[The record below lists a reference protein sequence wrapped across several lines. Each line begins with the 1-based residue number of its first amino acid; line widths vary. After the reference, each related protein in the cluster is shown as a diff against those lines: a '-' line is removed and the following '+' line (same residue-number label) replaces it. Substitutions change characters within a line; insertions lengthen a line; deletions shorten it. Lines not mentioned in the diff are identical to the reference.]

1 MAYIIA
7 VKCVLSV
14 SLLIDSLSVDSSPIF
29 ISKIFHLILLS
40 IIRWF
45 GRHFLRIWGHIR
57 ASPTGFTNF
66 CPSKVSRLTNRRYH
80 LLFVA
85 MWVDRIV
92 RRVVLHSALEVSW
105 HHANWDG
112 RAVCVANACN
122 VDGSWWVQCCQH
134 SILLSVRWGQG
145 MLCRDFLFYNA
156 FLDEV
161 LISRVGKGD
170 DTSSEPVWMILR
182 LQLHFLLL
190 VHLDGMQAIL
200 VEMRWLVRN
209 LLL

>member
-1 MAYIIA
+1 MCFEY
-7 VKCVLSV
+7 V
-14 SLLIDSLSVDSSPIF
+14 SPLIFSLSVDGGSPLFF
-29 ISKIFHLILLS
+29 ISRILHHIFLS

-45 GRHFLRIWGHIR
+45 SCHFLRIRGHIR
-57 ASPTGFTNF
+57 ASSTGFTNF
-66 CPSKVSRLTNRRYH
+66 CPCQVGRLTNRRYH

-85 MWVDRIV
+85 MRVDRIV

-112 RAVCVANACN
+112 RAVRVADAGY
-122 VDGSWWVQCCQH
+122 VDGPWRVQRRQH
-134 SILLSVRWGQG
+134 SVLLGVRRGQG
-145 MLCRDFLFYNA
+145 VLGRDFLFYNA
-156 FLDEV
+156 LLDEV
-161 LISRVGKGD
+161 LICRVGKGD
-170 DTSSEPVWMILR
+170 DASGEPVWMILR

-200 VEMRWLVRN
+200 VEMRWLVGN